1 MKEDLENIEKAEIS
15 FDDFGEEDLGE
26 VTKSSTLA
34 IVDVETGEI
43 LRQFPKKPSKEG
55 AIKEKVD
62 KDILEFQWRTNMF
75 VKLYCSEELP
85 PYDSDKFLVYWVK
98 LSKKLSQSTNVIV
111 KRGKTSKQD
120 TPMTK
125 EDMIDLLNI
134 SERTF
139 YSFLKESM
147 DKNIIVKNTIEGDC
161 TRVQY
166 VMNPLYIFNGQ
177 NINYYTFEL
186 FKHDKNFKS
195 KVTNKMLTSYLSMKK
210 HLEQKTQ

>member
-1 MKEDLENIEKAEIS
+1 MEKEKVENTLG
-15 FDDFGEEDLGE
+15 DFVGEDLGE
-26 VTKSSTLA
+26 VSKSQTLA
-34 IVDVETGEI
+34 VVDVETGEV
-43 LRQFPKKPSKEG
+43 LKQFSRRASNEEV
-55 AIKEKVD
+55 IKEKVE
-62 KDILEFQWRTNMF
+62 KDILEFPWRTNMF

-85 PYDSDKFLVYWVK
+85 PYDSEKFLIYWIK
-98 LSKKLSQSTNVIV
+98 LSKKLHQSTNVIV
-111 KRGKTSKQD
+111 KRGKTAKQD
-120 TPMTK
+120 TPMSK
-125 EDMIDLLNI
+125 DDIIDLLSI

-186 FKHDKNFKS
+186 FRHDENFKS
-195 KVTNKMLTSYLSMKK
+195 KLTNKMTTSYLHMKK
-210 HLEQKTQ
+210 HLEQKAQ